1 MQTRQEFIDDAS
13 AQIDQFL
20 GLIYV
25 MLGLAIVIALMG
37 IANTM
42 SLSIHERV
50 RELGLLRAVGADRSQ
65 VRSMIRWESVV
76 IALFGTIG
84 GLALG
89 LFLGWSLVTA
99 GAGEVALSFSV
110 PVGQLVPV
118 VVVGALAGVL
128 AAIRPAR
135 RAARLDVID
144 ALATAG

>member
-1 MQTRQEFIDDAS
+1 
-13 AQIDQFL
+13 
-20 GLIYV
+20 
-25 MLGLAIVIALMG
+25 MLGLAIIIALMG

-89 LFLGWSLVTA
+89 LFLGWALVTA

-110 PVGQLVPV
+110 PIGQLVPV
-118 VVVGALAGVL
+118 VVVGASAGVL

-135 RAARLDVID
+135 RGARVDVID